1 MILELLEKIDEYKDE
16 MIQIRRHLHQY
27 PELSFEEY
35 KTKKYILDFY
45 QNQDCQ
51 IFENADTTGFYVK
64 IKGKNPGPTVA
75 LRADFDAIP
84 VQEETDLSFKSTCDG
99 VSHGC
104 GHDGHTAYLMI
115 LAKAIIELKDQMN
128 GNIIIIHQHAEE
140 KPPGGA
146 LEMIEAGC
154 LDGVDNFF
162 SLHLISTMPYSK
174 VFFSEKETQ
183 AARATF
189 KVELTGKGSH
199 GSEPH
204 NGNDTILAASH
215 LVIAIQ
221 SIVSRR
227 VKPGE
232 MAVVTIGNFDGKGS
246 PNVIK
251 EKVILE
257 GDVRCM
263 KDEVASLIEQQFN
276 QIAEGIA
283 KTFGVDLKLE
293 YTQDYPV
300 LYNDP
305 EITRL
310 AMQGV
315 KDIQKYAPEI
325 KEVTTTSPLSASEDA
340 SHYLRKVP
348 GTYFYVGA
356 SQTAK
361 ETYPHHN
368 PKFDLN
374 EDSLIIA
381 AKAMVGVLAKYF
393 NWK

>member
-1 MILELLEKIDEYKDE
+1 MILELLKKIDEYKDE

-27 PELSFEEY
+27 PELSFEEHQ
-35 KTKKYILDFY
+35 TKKYILDFY
-45 QNQDCQ
+45 RDKDCQ
-51 IFENADTTGFYVK
+51 IVNNSKITGFFVK
-64 IKGKNPGPTVA
+64 ISGKNPGPTVA

-84 VQEETDLSFKSTCDG
+84 VQEETDLPFKSKNAG

-115 LAKAIIELKDQMN
+115 LAKVLIEFKDQLN

-146 LEMIEAGC
+146 LEMIAAGC
-154 LDGVDNFF
+154 LADVDNFF
-162 SLHLISTMPYSK
+162 SLHLISTMPYAK
-174 VFFSEKETQ
+174 VFFNAKETQ

-189 KVELTGKGSH
+189 KVELVGRGSH

-204 NGNDTILAASH
+204 NGNDAILAASH
-215 LVIAIQ
+215 LIIAIQ
-221 SIVSRR
+221 SIVSRK

-232 MAVVTIGNFDGKGS
+232 MAVVTIGSFDGKGS

-251 EKVILE
+251 EKVLLE

-263 KDEVASLIEQQFN
+263 KDEVAALIEEQFR
-276 QIAEGIA
+276 QIAEGVA
-283 KTFGVDLKLE
+283 ETFGVGLKIE
-293 YTQDYPV
+293 YNQDYPV

-305 EITRL
+305 EMTEL

-315 KDIQKYAPEI
+315 KDIQKHAPEI
-325 KEVTTTSPLSASEDA
+325 KEVAITSPLSASEDA
-340 SHYLRKVP
+340 SHYLRKIP

-356 SQTAK
+356 GQIDK

-374 EDSLIIA
+374 EGALVIA
-381 AKAMVGVLAKYF
+381 AKAMIGVLARYF

>member
-1 MILELLEKIDEYKDE
+1 
-16 MIQIRRHLHQY
+16 
-27 PELSFEEY
+27 
-35 KTKKYILDFY
+35 
-45 QNQDCQ
+45 
-51 IFENADTTGFYVK
+51 
-64 IKGKNPGPTVA
+64 
-75 LRADFDAIP
+75 
-84 VQEETDLSFKSTCDG
+84 
-99 VSHGC
+99 
-104 GHDGHTAYLMI
+104 MI
-115 LAKAIIELKDQMN
+115 LAKALIELKDNIN
-128 GNIIIIHQHAEE
+128 GNIVIIHQHAEE

-154 LDGVDNFF
+154 LEGVDNFF

-174 VFFSEKETQ
+174 VFFNEKETQ

-189 KVELTGKGSH
+189 KVKLTGKGSH

-204 NGNDTILAASH
+204 NGNDAILAASH
-215 LVIAIQ
+215 LLVALQ

-232 MAVVTIGNFDGKGS
+232 MAVVTVGNFDGKGS

-251 EKVILE
+251 EKVLLE

-263 KDEVASLIEQQFN
+263 KDEVASLIEKEFK
-276 QIAEGIA
+276 QIASGIA
-283 KTFGVDLKLE
+283 NTFNVGLDLQ

-305 EITRL
+305 EMTKL

-325 KEVTTTSPLSASEDA
+325 KEVTNTPPLSASEDA
-340 SHYLRKVP
+340 SQYLKIVP
-348 GTYFYVGA
+348 GSYFYVGA
-356 SQTAK
+356 SQVDK

-374 EDSLIIA
+374 ENSLVIA
-381 AKAMVGVLAKYF
+381 AKAMVGVLAKYY
-393 NWK
+393 NWN

>member
-1 MILELLEKIDEYKDE
+1 MIQELLNKIDAYKDE

-35 KTKKYILDFY
+35 QTKKYILDFY
-45 QNQDCQ
+45 KDKDCE
-51 IFENADTTGFYVK
+51 INENVGTTGIVVK

-84 VQEETDLSFKSTCDG
+84 VQEETDLPFKSKNEG
-99 VSHGC
+99 ISHAC

-115 LAKAIIELKDQMN
+115 LAKALIELKDNIN
-128 GNIIIIHQHAEE
+128 GNIVIIHQHAEE

-154 LDGVDNFF
+154 LEGVDNFF

-174 VFFSEKETQ
+174 VFFNEKETQ

-189 KVELTGKGSH
+189 KVKLTGKGSH

-204 NGNDTILAASH
+204 NGNDAILAASH
-215 LVIAIQ
+215 LLVALQ

-232 MAVVTIGNFDGKGS
+232 MAVVTVGNFDGKGS

-251 EKVILE
+251 EKVLLE

-263 KDEVASLIEQQFN
+263 KDEVASLIEKEFK
-276 QIAEGIA
+276 QIASGIA
-283 KTFGVDLKLE
+283 NTFNVGLDLQ

-305 EITRL
+305 EMTKL

-325 KEVTTTSPLSASEDA
+325 KEVT
-340 SHYLRKVP
+340 
-348 GTYFYVGA
+348 
-356 SQTAK
+356 
-361 ETYPHHN
+361 
-368 PKFDLN
+368 
-374 EDSLIIA
+374 
-381 AKAMVGVLAKYF
+381 
-393 NWK
+393 

>member
-1 MILELLEKIDEYKDE
+1 K
-16 MIQIRRHLHQY
+16 
-27 PELSFEEY
+27 
-35 KTKKYILDFY
+35 
-45 QNQDCQ
+45 DCQ
-51 IFENADTTGFYVK
+51 IVNNSKITGFFVK
-64 IKGKNPGPTVA
+64 ISGKNPGPTVA

-84 VQEETDLSFKSTCDG
+84 VQEETDLPFKSKNAG

-115 LAKAIIELKDQMN
+115 LAKVLIEFKDQLN

-146 LEMIEAGC
+146 LEMIAAGC
-154 LDGVDNFF
+154 LADVDNFF
-162 SLHLISTMPYSK
+162 SLHLISTMPYAK
-174 VFFSEKETQ
+174 VFFNAKETQ

-189 KVELTGKGSH
+189 KVELVGRGSH

-204 NGNDTILAASH
+204 NGNDAILAASH
-215 LVIAIQ
+215 LIIAIQ
-221 SIVSRR
+221 SIVSRK

-232 MAVVTIGNFDGKGS
+232 MAVVTIGSFDGKGS

-251 EKVILE
+251 EKVLLE

-263 KDEVASLIEQQFN
+263 KDEVAALIEEQFR
-276 QIAEGIA
+276 QIAEGVA
-283 KTFGVDLKLE
+283 ETFGVGLKIE
-293 YTQDYPV
+293 YNQDYPV

-305 EITRL
+305 EMTEL

-315 KDIQKYAPEI
+315 KDIQKHAPEI
-325 KEVTTTSPLSASEDA
+325 KEVAITSPLSASEDA
-340 SHYLRKVP
+340 SHYLRKIP

-356 SQTAK
+356 GQIDK

-374 EDSLIIA
+374 EDALVIA
-381 AKAMVGVLAKYF
+381 AKAMIGVLARYF

>member
-1 MILELLEKIDEYKDE
+1 MIQELLNKIDAYKDE

-35 KTKKYILDFY
+35 QTKKYILDFY
-45 QNQDCQ
+45 KDKDCE
-51 IFENADTTGFYVK
+51 INENVGTTGIVVK

-84 VQEETDLSFKSTCDG
+84 VQEETDLPFKSKNEG
-99 VSHGC
+99 ISHAC

-115 LAKAIIELKDQMN
+115 LAKALIELKDNIN
-128 GNIIIIHQHAEE
+128 GNIVIIHQHAEE

-154 LDGVDNFF
+154 LEGVDNFF

-174 VFFSEKETQ
+174 VFFNEKETQ

-204 NGNDTILAASH
+204 NGNDAILAASH
-215 LVIAIQ
+215 LLVALQ

-232 MAVVTIGNFDGKGS
+232 MAVVTVGNFDGKGS

-251 EKVILE
+251 EKVLLE

-263 KDEVASLIEQQFN
+263 KDEVASLIEKEFK
-276 QIAEGIA
+276 QIASGIA
-283 KTFGVDLKLE
+283 NTFNVGLDLQ

-305 EITRL
+305 EMTKL

-325 KEVTTTSPLSASEDA
+325 KEVTNTPPLSASEDA
-340 SHYLRKVP
+340 SQYLKIVP
-348 GTYFYVGA
+348 GSYFYVGA
-356 SQTAK
+356 SQVDK

-374 EDSLIIA
+374 ENSLVIA
-381 AKAMVGVLAKYF
+381 AKAMVGVLAKYY
-393 NWK
+393 NWN

>member
-1 MILELLEKIDEYKDE
+1 MILELLKKIDDYKDE
-16 MIQIRRHLHQY
+16 MIQIRRHLHQH
-27 PELSFEEY
+27 PELSFEEHQ
-35 KTKKYILDFY
+35 TKKYILDFY
-45 QNQDCQ
+45 KDKDCQ
-51 IFENADTTGFYVK
+51 IIANDKMTGFFVK
-64 IKGKNPGPTVA
+64 ITGTSPGPTVA

-84 VQEETDLSFKSTCDG
+84 VCEETDLPYKSQNPG

-115 LAKAIIELKDQMN
+115 VAKALIELKDKLN

-146 LEMIEAGC
+146 LEMIAAGA
-154 LDGVDNFF
+154 LEGVDNFF
-162 SLHLISTMPYSK
+162 SLHLISTMAYSK
-174 VFFSEKETQ
+174 VFFNEKETQ

-189 KVELTGKGSH
+189 KVELTGVGSH

-204 NGNDTILAASH
+204 NGNDAILAASH
-215 LVIAIQ
+215 LVVALQ

-263 KDEVASLIEQQFN
+263 KDEVAALIEKQFK
-276 QIAEGIA
+276 QICQGIA
-283 KTFGVDLKLE
+283 KAFDVKLKLE

-305 EITRL
+305 DMTNL

-315 KDIQKYAPEI
+315 KEIQKYAPEI
-325 KEVTTTSPLSASEDA
+325 KEVTTTTPLSASEDA

-348 GTYFYVGA
+348 GAYFYVGA
-356 SQTAK
+356 SQVDK

-393 NWK
+393 NWN